1 MLQVKKVVG
10 SILSSNMYIL
20 FEESSS
26 DCWIVDMGDFHAL
39 KEALPKSIRIKG
51 LFLTHGHFDHI
62 ADINIFHSQ
71 FPECTIFVSEYGKE
85 QLFSDKKNFSLYHE
99 KSTIF
104 LGNENVIHLLKHED
118 EIELYES
125 CKLKVIATPGH
136 CPSCLTYYTT
146 DFIFTGDSYIP
157 NAQVVTKLPKGNKQL
172 AKESLSIIHSL
183 SKNRI
188 ICAGHDSDKWMSMF

>member
-39 KEALPKSIRIKG
+39 KEALPKSFRIKG

-62 ADINIFHSQ
+62 VGINDFYNS
-71 FPECTIFVSEYGKE
+71 FPESIIYTSEYGIE
-85 QLFSDKKNFSLYHE
+85 QLYSDKKNFSLYHE
-99 KSTIF
+99 KSLIF
-104 LGNENVIHLLKHED
+104 EGKEASIQLLKDGNEIALTNECV
-118 EIELYES
+118 
-125 CKLKVIATPGH
+125 LKVLATPGH
-136 CPSCLTYYTT
+136 CPSALTYYTD

-157 NAQVVTKLPKGNKQL
+157 KAQVVTKLPKGNKVL
-172 AKESLSIIHSL
+172 ANESLE
-183 SKNRI
+183 RI
-188 ICAGHDSDKWMSMF
+188 KMLCQSRIVYAGHDIDNWVSMF